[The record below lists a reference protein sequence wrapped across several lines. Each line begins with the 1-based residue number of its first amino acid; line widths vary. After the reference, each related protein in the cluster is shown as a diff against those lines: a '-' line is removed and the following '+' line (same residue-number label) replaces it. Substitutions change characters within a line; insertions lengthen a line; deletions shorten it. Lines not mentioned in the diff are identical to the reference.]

1 MFKFRKKDTKAKKV
15 RKSKSFKRAKS
26 KAKDYLNSPD
36 KIHRLIDKAKQKAKR
51 RNSPLK
57 EFWESLMTCFRLL
70 KAYAKGTYR
79 DIPWES
85 LVLILT
91 SVIYFV
97 MPIDL
102 IPDFIA
108 GIGLLDDA
116 SLLAWAM
123 ASFAVDI
130 ERFAEWEKANETKDE

>member
-1 MFKFRKKDTKAKKV
+1 MFKFRKKDTKAKNV
-15 RKSKSFKRAKS
+15 RKSKFFKSAKS

-36 KIHRLIDKAKQKAKR
+36 KIHRLIDKAKKKANR

-79 DIPWES
+79 EIPWES
-85 LVLILT
+85 LVLILA

-102 IPDFIA
+102 IPDFIV

-123 ASFAVDI
+123 ASFAGDI
-130 ERFAEWEKANETKDE
+130 ERFVQWEKENKSEYE